1 MERQIMDAAAELF
14 AKNGFEATS
23 MDEVADKAGVA
34 KGSLYYHFKG
44 KSQLFARTAVDGIQF
59 ITRELQKSVN
69 AAYSPQ
75 SAASQIIG
83 LLVDIC
89 VDYARI
95 ADLVI
100 ADATPGVDDEDEQA
114 ILNAK
119 QALLSRVQWALGE
132 GMSAGM
138 VRSVDAR
145 PAAAGLLAFVYA
157 YCKVAM
163 AQPGATKQTVKT
175 RIMPIITK
183 GLMY

>member
-75 SAASQIIG
+75 SAASQII
-83 LLVDIC
+83 C
-89 VDYARI
+89 SRKSWRRYHSR
-95 ADLVI
+95 
-100 ADATPGVDDEDEQA
+100 ESH
-114 ILNAK
+114 
-119 QALLSRVQWALGE
+119 ALPLTS
-132 GMSAGM
+132 S
-138 VRSVDAR
+138 
-145 PAAAGLLAFVYA
+145 P
-157 YCKVAM
+157 
-163 AQPGATKQTVKT
+163 P
-175 RIMPIITK
+175 
-183 GLMY
+183 